1 MGTAREFTAVGVDGC
16 KGGWFYVAI
25 TPDGDFRS
33 GVVDDLP
40 ELIDND
46 EPQRILVDIPIG
58 LPLGPEGRQC
68 DLEARQRLGSLKSA
82 VFPVPIRAI
91 LEAEAYADA
100 KFRSVELTGKA
111 IPTQTW
117 AIVPKIKQLE
127 ELLQSRGKAIL
138 SEVHPELCFW
148 GLNNETPLRFSKK
161 THNGFWERL
170 GLLEMAC
177 TGVADAL
184 RKLDTRVAVDDVLD
198 ATAAALTA
206 TADPAAL
213 RSLPAKPQEDAHGL
227 PMQLLY
233 TTREHVR
240 GGPDR

>member
-1 MGTAREFTAVGVDGC
+1 MGTARDFTAVGVDGC

-33 GVVDDLP
+33 GVIDNLA

-46 EPQRILVDIPIG
+46 EP
-58 LPLGPEGRQC
+58 
-68 DLEARQRLGSLKSA
+68 
-82 VFPVPIRAI
+82 
-91 LEAEAYADA
+91 
-100 KFRSVELTGKA
+100 
-111 IPTQTW
+111 
-117 AIVPKIKQLE
+117 
-127 ELLQSRGKAIL
+127 
-138 SEVHPELCFW
+138 
-148 GLNNETPLRFSKK
+148 
-161 THNGFWERL
+161 HNGFWERL

-177 TGVADAL
+177 TGVADAP
-184 RKLDTRVAVDDVLD
+184 RKLDTEVAVDDVLD

-213 RSLPAKPQEDAHGL
+213 RSLPAKPQQDAHPL

-240 GGPDR
+240 GRP